1 MKKNKV
7 IYILGTKAQFI
18 KCKYI
23 LLNLIAKDVEIL
35 VVDTGQ
41 HRELTKKELDKSG
54 LIYEYIELSKNK
66 KNISTIPQMI
76 MWFLKILFSS
86 KKYLSTEQIS
96 YAMIH
101 GDTISTLIGLIFCK
115 INNVKT
121 IHLESG
127 YKSNNIFKPFPEEIV
142 RNIVSRFSNILIV
155 DGPKQYENV
164 KKFINKKEIIQISRN
179 TIYDSISDYISFNE
193 NISSSTL
200 TVTVHRTENVYSK
213 KQLNLLIQLLCNI
226 KNNYN
231 FELVQWFCHDVTYNA
246 LLKNNMLQVIENNG
260 IVLMEL
266 VPHNEFIQKLI
277 ESKLIITD
285 GGSISEEC
293 SILGLNTVIW
303 RDVVE
308 NIDYLNGNVI
318 LSNYDFEKIYKF
330 IDNLPKRKSNL
341 DNENSPSVE
350 LVDLLIPH
358 IQSQ

>member
-18 KCKYI
+18 KCKDI
-23 LLNLIAKDVEIL
+23 LLNLISKGVEIL

-54 LIYEYIELSKNK
+54 LIYDYLELSKNK
-66 KNISTIPQMI
+66 NNISTIPGMI
-76 MWFLKILFSS
+76 KWFLNILFSA
-86 KKYLSTEQIS
+86 KKYSALDQIS

-101 GDTISTLIGLIFCK
+101 GDTMSTLIGLIFCK
-115 INNVKT
+115 KNKVKS

-127 YKSNNIFKPFPEEIV
+127 YKSNNIFKPFPEEII
-142 RNIVSRFSNILIV
+142 RNIVSRYSNILVV
-155 DGPKQYENV
+155 DGPNQFDNI
-164 KKFINKKEIIQISRN
+164 KKFSNKKDIIQISRN
-179 TIYDSISDYISFNE
+179 TIYDSVSDYIGTNKNS
-193 NISSSTL
+193 SSSTL

-213 KQLNLLIQLLCNI
+213 KQLKLLIQLLHNI
-226 KNNYN
+226 KNKYN
-231 FELVQWFCHDVTYNA
+231 FEEVQWFCHDVTHNV
-246 LLKNNMLQVIENNG
+246 LTKNEMLKEIESKG

-266 VPHNEFIQKLI
+266 VPHDEFIKKLI

-293 SILGLNTVIW
+293 SVLGLNTIIW

-308 NIDYLNGNVI
+308 NTNYLNENVI

-330 IDNLPKRKSNL
+330 IDDLPKRRSNL
-341 DNENSPSVE
+341 DIQRSPSEE
-350 LVDLLIPH
+350 LVNLLIPY
-358 IQSQ
+358 IESQ

>member
-18 KCKYI
+18 KCKNI

-66 KNISTIPQMI
+66 NNISTIPQMI
-76 MWFLKILFSS
+76 KWFFKILFSS
-86 KKYLSTEQIS
+86 KKYLSVDQIS

-101 GDTISTLIGLIFCK
+101 GDTVSTLIGLIFCK
-115 INNVKT
+115 INKVKT

-127 YKSNNIFKPFPEEIV
+127 YKSNNIFKPFPEEII
-142 RNIVSRFSNILIV
+142 RNIVSRFSNMLIV

-164 KKFINKKEIIQISRN
+164 KKFNNKKEIIQISRN
-179 TIYDSISDYISFNE
+179 TIYDSVSDYIRIDES
-193 NISSSTL
+193 ISSSTL

-213 KQLNLLIQLLCNI
+213 KQLKLLIQLLYNI

-231 FELVQWFCHDVTYNA
+231 FELVQWFCHDVTYNS
-246 LLKNNMLQVIENNG
+246 LLKNNMLQEIESKG

-266 VPHNEFIQKLI
+266 IPHDEFIKKLI

-293 SILGLNTVIW
+293 SVLGLNTIIW

-308 NIDYLNGNVI
+308 NINYLNENVI
-318 LSNYDFEKIYKF
+318 LSDYDFEKIYKF
-330 IDNLPKRKSNL
+330 IDNLPTRKSKS
-341 DNENSPSVE
+341 DIERSPSEE
-350 LVDLLIPH
+350 LVNLLIPY

>member
-1 MKKNKV
+1 
-7 IYILGTKAQFI
+7 
-18 KCKYI
+18 
-23 LLNLIAKDVEIL
+23 
-35 VVDTGQ
+35 
-41 HRELTKKELDKSG
+41 
-54 LIYEYIELSKNK
+54 
-66 KNISTIPQMI
+66 
-76 MWFLKILFSS
+76 
-86 KKYLSTEQIS
+86 
-96 YAMIH
+96 
-101 GDTISTLIGLIFCK
+101 
-115 INNVKT
+115 
-121 IHLESG
+121 
-127 YKSNNIFKPFPEEIV
+127 
-142 RNIVSRFSNILIV
+142 
-155 DGPKQYENV
+155 
-164 KKFINKKEIIQISRN
+164 
-179 TIYDSISDYISFNE
+179 
-193 NISSSTL
+193 
-200 TVTVHRTENVYSK
+200 
-213 KQLNLLIQLLCNI
+213 
-226 KNNYN
+226 
-231 FELVQWFCHDVTYNA
+231 
-246 LLKNNMLQVIENNG
+246 MLQVIENNG

>member
-7 IYILGTKAQFI
+7 IYVLGTKAQFI
-18 KCKYI
+18 KCKNI
-23 LLNLIAKDVEIL
+23 LLNLNAKDVEIL

-76 MWFLKILFSS
+76 KWFLKILFSS
-86 KKYLSTEQIS
+86 KKYLSADQIS

-115 INNVKT
+115 INKVKT

-179 TIYDSISDYISFNE
+179 TIYDSISDYISINE

-266 VPHNEFIQKLI
+266 VSHNEFIQKLI

-293 SILGLNTVIW
+293 SILGLNTIIW

-308 NIDYLNGNVI
+308 NIDYLNENVI

-330 IDNLPKRKSNL
+330 IDNLPKRKFNI

-350 LVDLLIPH
+350 LVDLLIPY

>member
-1 MKKNKV
+1 M
-7 IYILGTKAQFI
+7 
-18 KCKYI
+18 
-23 LLNLIAKDVEIL
+23 
-35 VVDTGQ
+35 
-41 HRELTKKELDKSG
+41 
-54 LIYEYIELSKNK
+54 
-66 KNISTIPQMI
+66 
-76 MWFLKILFSS
+76 
-86 KKYLSTEQIS
+86 
-96 YAMIH
+96 
-101 GDTISTLIGLIFCK
+101 
-115 INNVKT
+115 
-121 IHLESG
+121 
-127 YKSNNIFKPFPEEIV
+127 
-142 RNIVSRFSNILIV
+142 
-155 DGPKQYENV
+155 
-164 KKFINKKEIIQISRN
+164 
-179 TIYDSISDYISFNE
+179 
-193 NISSSTL
+193 
-200 TVTVHRTENVYSK
+200 
-213 KQLNLLIQLLCNI
+213 
-226 KNNYN
+226 
-231 FELVQWFCHDVTYNA
+231 QWFCHDVTYNA

-358 IQSQ
+358 IQNQ